1 MEGDTMIGQFI
12 DEYGMTII
20 YAVLTAIAGFLAAQ
34 VKKLY
39 QEKVDT
45 ATKQKIVETC
55 VKAVEQLYTE
65 VSGAEKLQKAKENI
79 VNMLNE
85 KGLTITELELDMMIE
100 AVVAEFNFYD
110 LKIEPKDRSED
121 DDLR

>member
-1 MEGDTMIGQFI
+1 MKIFTEFI
-12 DEYGMTII
+12 NEYGMTII
-20 YAVLTAIAGFLAAQ
+20 YAILTAIAGFIASQ
-34 VKKLY
+34 IKKIY

-55 VKAVEQLYTE
+55 VKAVEQIYQG
-65 VSGAEKLQKAKENI
+65 VSGAEKLERAKTNI
-79 VNMLNE
+79 ITMLNE
-85 KGLTITELELDMMIE
+85 RGLNITELELDMMIE

-110 LKIEPKDRSED
+110 LKIDKIAERADE